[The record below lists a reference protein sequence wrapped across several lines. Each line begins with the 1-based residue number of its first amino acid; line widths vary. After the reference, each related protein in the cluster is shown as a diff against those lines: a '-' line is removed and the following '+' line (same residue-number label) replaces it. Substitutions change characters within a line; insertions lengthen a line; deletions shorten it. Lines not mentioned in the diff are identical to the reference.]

1 MPTIKPDDGRPIP
14 DNEPGGARSSPA
26 VDDMTLGNIGHSDSP
41 ADREDDSFVALFG
54 RLVDDAER
62 FVRAELRLYRANL
75 FSRLAE
81 TRTAIIMILTSF
93 LLAQSAII
101 ALLVGLVVIL
111 RPSLGAIGATA
122 AVVGGSITVA
132 LLLAWLAMNK
142 FRAVTDIKDK
152 AP

>member
-1 MPTIKPDDGRPIP
+1 MPTTMPDDGKPVTEKQP
-14 DNEPGGARSSPA
+14 DGDATPPS
-26 VDDMTLGNIGHSDSP
+26 VDDMTLGSINH
-41 ADREDDSFVALFG
+41 ADTPPDAGDDSIVALFG

-81 TRTAIIMILTSF
+81 ARTAIIMILTSF

-122 AVVGGSITVA
+122 AVVGGSIAVAA
-132 LLLAWLAMNK
+132 LLALLAMNK
-142 FRAVTDIKDK
+142 IRAVTDIKDK